1 MNSKRNDKRGVPGA
15 PLKEKVA
22 VMTDNIVEQSGML
35 DGEDDVIL
43 RRKKEPVKKTGITAE
58 GLVKTAADALAQ
70 LRSKKPLVQC
80 LTNYVAANFSA
91 NALLAL
97 GASPAMVDDMGEAT
111 QFAKIADS
119 LLVNVGTVT
128 KSQGEAMRAAV
139 SHANMSSHP
148 WILDPVAVGVLS
160 ARTFIAKELMRRFPA
175 VIRGNASEILFL
187 AGAETGGRGVDSVVS
202 SDEAVL
208 SAARLSGVTHAAVL
222 VTGETDYVTAEGAP
236 VVVIKNGTPLLTRIT
251 GAGCVQGAV
260 CAAFLGTLGGKARYE
275 AAAASA
281 LVIAIAG
288 EMAAEKA
295 TAPGSFHAAFI
306 DALDAITPQE
316 IVKRAKLSLAE
327 ADSFN

>member
-1 MNSKRNDKRGVPGA
+1 
-15 PLKEKVA
+15 
-22 VMTDNIVEQSGML
+22 MTDNIVETSDML
-35 DGEDDVIL
+35 DGEEDVVL
-43 RRKKEPVKKTGITAE
+43 RRKKEPVKKAGITAD

-97 GASPAMVDDMGEAT
+97 GASPAMIEDMGEAT
-111 QFAKIADS
+111 QFAKVADA

-128 KSQGEAMRAAV
+128 KAQSEAMRAAV

-187 AGAETGGRGVDSVVS
+187 AGAETGGRGVDSAVS
-202 SDEAVL
+202 SDEAVV
-208 SAARLSGVTHAAVL
+208 SASRLSGVTHAAVL

-236 VVVIKNGTPLLTRIT
+236 VAVIKNGHPLLTRVT
-251 GAGCVQGAV
+251 GTGCVQGAIG
-260 CAAFLGTLGGKARYE
+260 AAFLGVLGGKARYE
-275 AAAASA
+275 ASVAMA
-281 LVIAIAG
+281 LVVSIAG

-295 TAPGSFHAAFI
+295 STPGSFQVAFI
-306 DALDAITPQE
+306 DALDAITPQD
-316 IVKRAKLSLAE
+316 IMKRAKVSVAE
-327 ADSFN
+327 IETFS